1 MIRIDAVWLA
11 VSPLDM
17 RAGPDSVLARVVQ
30 VFGAARVKV
39 DVAHFMQ
46 PIAVFRDATGFLR
59 PRHRAQG

>member
-1 MIRIDAVWLA
+1 MSFDRDQLPDPVCYYEAQGLR
-11 VSPLDM
+11 LT
-17 RAGPDSVLARVVQ
+17 GPRS
-30 VFGAARVKV
+30 AARVKV